1 MRKKTIWPQGR
12 LPSNAP
18 NGRASWILT
27 LVIGSFLCGLIVI
40 CLTASQL
47 SAEETPTTWEFFAF
61 DNGVGRGA
69 LNPAEQAEILADLG
83 YQGIGYTGVDNI
95 PAMLQALQARR
106 LKMYSTYIQVNL
118 DAGEAPYDRGLP
130 QAIQQL
136 KGQGTAL
143 WIHLHGAQSP
153 STALD
158 ERAVEVIRQIAEMAE
173 AAGLRVVLYPHT
185 GFYVATT
192 TDAVRVVKKVD
203 RRNVG
208 ASLNLCHFLKQND
221 ERVLEQRLQEVMP
234 HLFLVSINGC
244 DSGDTRKME
253 WDRLIQTLDRGSF
266 DVGHVLRLLKQGGY
280 KGPIGLQCYAIKGD
294 MRENLKRSMKAWI
307 QLNKGLP
314 KG

>member
-1 MRKKTIWPQGR
+1 M
-12 LPSNAP
+12 
-18 NGRASWILT
+18 
-27 LVIGSFLCGLIVI
+27 
-40 CLTASQL
+40 
-47 SAEETPTTWEFFAF
+47 
-61 DNGVGRGA
+61 GRGA
-69 LNPAEQAEILADLG
+69 LNPAEQAEILSDLG

-118 DAGEAPYDRGLP
+118 NSGEAPYDRGLP

-143 WIHLHGAQSP
+143 WIHLHGIQSP

-173 AAGLRVVLYPHT
+173 AADLRVVLYPHT

-192 TDAVRVVKKVD
+192 TDAVRLVKKVD

-221 ERVLEQRLQEVMP
+221 EQVLEQRLQEVMP
-234 HLFLVSINGC
+234 LLFLVSINGC
-244 DSGDTRKME
+244 DSGDTQKMG

-266 DVGHVLRLLKQGGY
+266 DVRHLLRLLKQGGY

-307 QLNKGLP
+307 QLNKELR

>member
-1 MRKKTIWPQGR
+1 MKQKAMRPQQR
-12 LPSNAP
+12 L
-18 NGRASWILT
+18 RTRERYASSAWMLT
-27 LVIGSFLCGLIVI
+27 PVVGSLFCGLVVL
-40 CLTASQL
+40 CWATVPL
-47 SAEETPTTWEFFAF
+47 SAADPPTAWEFFAF

-69 LNPAEQAEILADLG
+69 LEPTQQAEILADLG
-83 YQGIGYTGVDNI
+83 YQGIGYTGTKNI
-95 PAMLQALQARR
+95 PAVLEALQSRR

-118 DAGEAPYDRGLP
+118 NPGEAPYDRDLP
-130 QAIQQL
+130 RAIQQL
-136 KGQGTAL
+136 QGHGTAL
-143 WIHLHGAQSP
+143 WIHLHGEQSP
-153 STALD
+153 STAQD

-192 TDAVRVVKKVD
+192 TDAVRLVRKVD

-221 ERVLEQRLQEVMP
+221 EQVLEQRLQEVMP
-234 HLFLVSINGC
+234 LLFLVSINGC
-244 DSGDTRKME
+244 DSGDTQKMG

-266 DVGHVLRLLKQGGY
+266 DVRHLLRLLKQGGY

-307 QLNKGLP
+307 QLNKELR